1 MTAGDPATVTGVILA
16 GGRARRMGGMD
27 KGLVP
32 LNGHPMVEY
41 ALRALR
47 PQVAD
52 IVINANRNH
61 SRYGSY
67 GYRII
72 ADLIGDF
79 SGPLAGM
86 ASAMSVVTTPY
97 VVTVPCDSPLIS
109 PDLVERLQQALRGQ
123 AADLAVA
130 HDGQRM
136 QPVFALLPVR
146 LLDNL
151 REFLAGGERKID
163 RWYAQHTVALADFSD
178 TAEMF
183 ININTPEDR
192 DAVAAQVAPL
202 ADHAP
207 ER

>member
-1 MTAGDPATVTGVILA
+1 MTAGNPGAVTGVVLA
-16 GGRARRMGGMD
+16 GGRARRMGGLD

-32 LNGHPMVEY
+32 LNGRPMIEY
-41 ALRALR
+41 ALHALR

-61 SRYGSY
+61 SRYGAY
-67 GYRII
+67 GYRLI
-72 ADLIGDF
+72 ADQMGDY

-86 ASAMSVVTTPY
+86 ASAMSIVTTPY
-97 VVTVPCDSPLIS
+97 VVTVPCDSPLIA
-109 PDLVERLQQALRGQ
+109 PDLVERLQQALR
-123 AADLAVA
+123 AREADLAVA

-151 REFLAGGERKID
+151 REFLAAGERKID

-178 TAEMF
+178 AGEMF
-183 ININTPEDR
+183 INVNTPEER
-192 DAVAAQVAPL
+192 DAVAAQVAPPV
-202 ADHAP
+202 DQP
-207 ER
+207 PG